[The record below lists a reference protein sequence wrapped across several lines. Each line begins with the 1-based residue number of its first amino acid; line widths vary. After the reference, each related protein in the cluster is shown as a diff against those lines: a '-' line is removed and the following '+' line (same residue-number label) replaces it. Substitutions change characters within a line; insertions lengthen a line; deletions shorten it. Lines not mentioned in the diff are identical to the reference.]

1 MRYIAGARAAT
12 AAHDI
17 QDSLLRAEDSRMPY
31 LKISFFVTLGAA
43 LLGGCGPS
51 TEAPIRFV
59 SIGTGGQTGVYYPV
73 GGALATLINEGVHE
87 HGLKA
92 SVETTGGSVFNI
104 NALLVGDISFGIA
117 QADRAYQARSGHGEW
132 AELGPQEKLMAVCA
146 LYTEMVTCVAAE
158 DTGAREIAGLKGKVV
173 SIGNAGSG
181 QRMNAIDVFTA
192 AGIDWQQD
200 ITPESIRSADCPK
213 MLHDDRIDAYFFTV
227 GHPTAQMQEVS
238 VGRRKVRILPIT
250 GMDALIEQQPF
261 YTKASIPLEHYT
273 GMANEEEYVETIGV
287 TTLLLTSS
295 EAEDETVRRFARA
308 LYENLELFRQQHP
321 ALAGLDP
328 KFMIQTGI
336 VPIHPGAETYY
347 REIGLL

>member
-1 MRYIAGARAAT
+1 MLSSIRAIRALAT
-12 AAHDI
+12 
-17 QDSLLRAEDSRMPY
+17 L
-31 LKISFFVTLGAA
+31 A
-43 LLGGCGPS
+43 LVVLIPLAGCGQRP
-51 TEAPIRFV
+51 EGGVRFV

-73 GGALATLINEGVHE
+73 GGGLATLINEGVQE

-104 NALLVGDISFGIA
+104 NALLVGDITFGIA
-117 QADRAYQARSGHGEW
+117 QADRAFQATRGLAEW
-132 AELGPQEKLMAVCA
+132 SELGPQDTMRAVCA

-158 DTGAREIAGLKGKVV
+158 DTGARDIAGLKGKIV

-192 AGIDWQQD
+192 AGIDWETD
-200 ITPESIRSADCPK
+200 ITPESIRSADSPK

-250 GMDALIEQQPF
+250 GMDALIEKQPF
-261 YTKASIPLEHYT
+261 YTKARIPMQHYT
-273 GMANEEEYVETIGV
+273 GMVNEEEFVETIGV
-287 TTLLLTSS
+287 TTLLLTSTAV
-295 EAEDETVRRFARA
+295 EEETVRLLTKA
-308 LYENLELFRQQHP
+308 LFENLELFRKQHA

-328 KFMIQTGI
+328 AFMVETGI
-336 VPIHPGAETYY
+336 IPLHPGAERYY
-347 REIGLL
+347 KENGLL